1 MVEKKALEAI
11 FTKSLQL
18 KPEES
23 CLIVT
28 DTEKEQIGR
37 SFYDFSALISSR
49 TKIVVMK
56 TTAEHAQEPPDNIAQ
71 EMLKF
76 DVEILITDK
85 SLSHTKARRDASKKG
100 VRIVSMPSISEDII
114 NRCCDIDYAL
124 LKKDS
129 QKLYGFLKDAGN
141 VRITTQLGTDIVFKV
156 GENKWFGENGGSFD
170 YPGAFG
176 NLPEGEVSF
185 SPLEC
190 EGIYIVDASFPGL
203 GILKSPLV
211 FKVKNSF
218 VYTIEGENSSQVVER
233 LERSGKL
240 AYRVAELGI
249 GLNPKAKITGIVL
262 EDEKVRGTVHIAV
275 GNNLSYG
282 GDNDVPLHLDGVIT
296 RPNIYADK
304 RLIMQDGN
312 FII

>member
-129 QKLYGFLKDAGN
+129 QKLYGFLKDASN